1 VSQLAG
7 RQAAAQLEV
16 LERRQLD
23 LRRALAPRPR
33 RALVRAGELDAL
45 ERVAKP
51 GPGVDGFAGF
61 ASGVDSVWHIGKCYT
76 DLELLA

>member
-16 LERRQLD
+16 LECRQLD

-33 RALVRAGELDAL
+33 RALVGARELHVL
-45 ERVAKP
+45 ERVAQP
-51 GPGVDGFAGF
+51 LAWSGYGVNCMCHAD
-61 ASGVDSVWHIGKCYT
+61 KCYT